1 MEVSSPE
8 LKTIEVWLTH
18 LVEMAHK
25 EDYGPLSLQVG
36 SITGAVDDLVH
47 GYEQLV
53 HSLPNLTNQITNVHA
68 DTEQMAKQLEVPPS
82 LSLFALQRSC
92 FNSDLC

>member
-1 MEVSSPE
+1 VE
-8 LKTIEVWLTH
+8 
-18 LVEMAHK
+18 EMAHK
-25 EDYGPLSLQVG
+25 DDYGPLSLQVG

-68 DTEQMAKQLEVPPS
+68 DTEQMAKQLEVRHTLTLFDVLCVFLNLTACV
-82 LSLFALQRSC
+82 LSCLALSSIAR
-92 FNSDLC
+92 DL